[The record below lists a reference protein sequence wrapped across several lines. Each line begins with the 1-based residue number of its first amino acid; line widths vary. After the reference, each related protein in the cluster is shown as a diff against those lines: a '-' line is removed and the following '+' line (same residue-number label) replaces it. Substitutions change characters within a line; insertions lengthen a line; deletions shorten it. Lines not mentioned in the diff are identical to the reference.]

1 MARMPSPDREKPK
14 PDEFCRRL
22 KEETLVIGGVPIRV
36 YRWKRRWWIAAKK
49 GQILLTPQRPQT

>member
-1 MARMPSPDREKPK
+1 MPSPDREKPK